1 MCKLNK
7 EIYSLKHAL
16 HASFDRLRTI
26 LVQLGF
32 TISKEDASQLVKV
45 TTSLVIYVLVYV
57 NDIIFIGSNPSKIH
71 ILISTL
77 NKAFPLK
84 GLGNLNYFMG
94 IDAQR
99 LSSSELFLS
108 QNKYMYELLDKVGMN
123 EVKAAITQMFSNV
136 KLYSFKA
143 LRPPNW
149 CVVKRILRYLHGTL
163 DYRIHFRYSTKLLVN
178 TFVDAYWGSCL
189 DEKIPPLVFMFSW
202 ELIRSVGQQR
212 NNMLFLGK
220 Y

>member
-1 MCKLNK
+1 
-7 EIYSLKHAL
+7 
-16 HASFDRLRTI
+16 
-26 LVQLGF
+26 
-32 TISKEDASQLVKV
+32 
-45 TTSLVIYVLVYV
+45 
-57 NDIIFIGSNPSKIH
+57 
-71 ILISTL
+71 
-77 NKAFPLK
+77 
-84 GLGNLNYFMG
+84 
-94 IDAQR
+94 
-99 LSSSELFLS
+99 
-108 QNKYMYELLDKVGMN
+108 MN

-136 KLYSFKA
+136 KLYAFKA